1 MNFGSEDPGL
11 LVGALRQLTAAHA
24 AREAQIVANQRAV
37 RGLSAE
43 PGLINDE
50 GAEPFRGAIDR
61 GRQSS
66 GPTADDHEVEL
77 HALGV
82 DRRARGAGE
91 VGVRRVPQDGPIRKG
106 DQRKW
111 SPLAGLCDDVL
122 PNVGVR
128 ETERVWERATHERLP
143 QFVRPTRPRLTDDD
157 DCVR

>member
-1 MNFGSEDPGL
+1 MNLAPKTHACL
-11 LVGALRQLTAAHA
+11 WARCAKLTAAHA
-24 AREAQIVANQRAV
+24 AGEAQIVANQRAV

-43 PGLINDE
+43 PGLIDDE

-61 GRQSS
+61 GRQSR

-82 DRRARGAGE
+82 DRGARGAGE

-106 DQRKW
+106 DQRKR
-111 SPLAGLCDDVL
+111 SPLAGLCDDLL
-122 PNVGVR
+122 PDVGIR

-143 QFVRPTRPRLTDDD
+143 QFVRTTRPRLTDDD
-157 DCVR
+157 DRVR